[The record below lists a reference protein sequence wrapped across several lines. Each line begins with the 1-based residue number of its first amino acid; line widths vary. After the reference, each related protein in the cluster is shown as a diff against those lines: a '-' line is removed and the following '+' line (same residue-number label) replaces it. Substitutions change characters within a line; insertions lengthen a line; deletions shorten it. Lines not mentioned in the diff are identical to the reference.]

1 MPVSYK
7 VTAAPITQRWI
18 PKQHNGLLWLLCQ
31 ICGAK
36 KVSFVQ
42 CLSVWNE
49 KGFSEDQSLLLCCIM
64 NLLLVNIPSVWNV
77 QAGWA
82 LKALFFIIII
92 SCGIWEPYIR
102 PLLYN
107 TPWKL
112 MNDANEEQKTK
123 LLINSLKNLPDWNFK
138 QLSEI
143 NSLRV
148 FEGNYEPQRLDIHK
162 TDLIIL
168 LWALEKYYSLFRDSL
183 ILW

>member
-1 MPVSYK
+1 
-7 VTAAPITQRWI
+7 
-18 PKQHNGLLWLLCQ
+18 
-31 ICGAK
+31 
-36 KVSFVQ
+36 
-42 CLSVWNE
+42 
-49 KGFSEDQSLLLCCIM
+49 
-64 NLLLVNIPSVWNV
+64 
-77 QAGWA
+77 
-82 LKALFFIIII
+82 
-92 SCGIWEPYIR
+92 
-102 PLLYN
+102 
-107 TPWKL
+107 